1 MRLHVKENVLIWTR
15 PRPGERTV
23 RRNARGPGRRRPGN
37 VIAVLSD
44 VLRVIEEPQV
54 VIEMGDGLLPA
65 VVYGE
70 GDEAYRYV
78 VMPVRVG

>member
-1 MRLHVKENVLIWTR
+1 QEGGDLEMSYQSRF
-15 PRPGERTV
+15 
-23 RRNARGPGRRRPGN
+23 
-37 VIAVLSD
+37 LSD